1 MHAMTQDFELV
12 VTVLDNQ
19 AVISV
24 IGELDFH
31 SAPRLR
37 EQILNVLNAGV
48 GDLVI
53 DLGEMDFVDSSGLGV
68 LVMGLK
74 RMRECHGSFQLRSPT
89 RNTSKVLEI
98 SGLSKLLLVG

>member
-1 MHAMTQDFELV
+1 MHAMTQGFELV

-37 EQILNVLNAGV
+37 EQILQVLNGGV
-48 GDLVI
+48 VDLVI
-53 DLGEMDFVDSSGLGV
+53 DLSQMEFVDSSGLGV

-74 RMRECHGSFQLRSPT
+74 RMRDCDGSFKLRSPSA
-89 RNTSKVLEI
+89 NTSKVLEV
-98 SGLSKLLLVG
+98 SGLSKLLLAG

>member
-1 MHAMTQDFELV
+1 MPEDLDLV
-12 VTVLDNQ
+12 VTVLDKQ

-48 GDLVI
+48 IDLVI
-53 DLGEMDFVDSSGLGV
+53 DLGQMDFVDSSGLGV

-74 RMRECHGSFQLRSPT
+74 RMRECDGSFKLRSPT
-89 RNTSKVLEI
+89 TNTSKVLEI